1 MPYLEKRRQLYYAVL
16 TIPVKSRESLG
27 KARYVKS
34 TGTSDRRKAALIANQ
49 YVAGWKLLIEQAGGS
64 NSSQLVKAIQWR
76 EELEKAQSQDKRD
89 SLQLGLL
96 AKVEELDDNKG
107 FNKAKEFY
115 DIATGASS
123 PSSISYAQWKAQL
136 ALEPKTID
144 QMVKDVNLLI
154 NQFST
159 LESITPTSAME
170 WMDEL
175 ESEGKTISSR
185 KRIAGNCRNYWRY
198 LQARKIVPKKS
209 KPLSE
214 LVNVPRTKASKSTKA
229 NAAYTPQ
236 QVVDLWSASL
246 AQTKRGKA
254 DSDQQL
260 ADLILLSAYTGTR
273 IEEMCSLK
281 VVDVT
286 DGTFKIIDSKTNAG
300 IREVPIH
307 SKLKDTVKRLKKE
320 SKDGYLISGLTFNKY
335 NDRSN
340 ALGKRFGRL
349 KTKLGF
355 SSRVYTAHSFRSTL
369 ITMLENAGVS
379 ENLAADIVGHEKPR
393 ITFGLYSGGSWV
405 EVMREAL
412 ERVRYPFDKDPKD

>member
-1 MPYLEKRRQLYYAVL
+1 MSYLEKRRQLYYAVL
-16 TIPVKSRESLG
+16 TIPSEARESLG
-27 KARYVKS
+27 KLRYVKS
-34 TGTSDRRKAALIANQ
+34 TGTSDKRKATLIANQ
-49 YVAGWKLLIEQAGGS
+49 YVAGWKLLIEQAGGA

-76 EELEKAQSQDKRD
+76 EELEKAQSDDKTE
-89 SLQLGLL
+89 SLRFGLL
-96 AKVEELDDNKG
+96 AKVEELDENKG
-107 FNKAKEFY
+107 FAKAKEFY
-115 DIATGASS
+115 DIATGVSS
-123 PSSISYAQWKAQL
+123 PSSISYVQWKAQL
-136 ALEPKTID
+136 TLEPKTID
-144 QMVKDVNLLI
+144 QMVKDVDLLI

-170 WMDEL
+170 WLDKL

-185 KRIAGNCRNYWRY
+185 KRIVGNCRNYWRY

-214 LVNVPRTKASKSTKA
+214 LITVPRTKTTKSTKA

-236 QVVDLWSASL
+236 QVVDLWQASL

-286 DGTFKIIDSKTNAG
+286 GNTFKIIDSKTNAG

-307 SKLKDTVKRLKKE
+307 SKLTDTVKRQKK
-320 SKDGYLISGLTFNKY
+320 
-335 NDRSN
+335 
-340 ALGKRFGRL
+340 
-349 KTKLGF
+349 
-355 SSRVYTAHSFRSTL
+355 
-369 ITMLENAGVS
+369 
-379 ENLAADIVGHEKPR
+379 NLRMA
-393 ITFGLYSGGSWV
+393 T
-405 EVMREAL
+405 
-412 ERVRYPFDKDPKD
+412 